1 MPICIKHRIP
11 YTALSLK
18 SYLSVSDID
27 IKVNAKELFAIN
39 EMTLLIDS
47 IVTALLAILLSTFS
61 FVPFLADPSGIMVGI
76 ITSVVILFLG
86 KDKMQ
91 EKMLTADIPKAVR
104 RLVPKSAFSSRMD
117 NISADV
123 KDAFYESLEQEKNDE
138 IRKRMV
144 EEISTQIQHTL
155 VKMAEVVEIPLG

>member
-1 MPICIKHRIP
+1 MSTP
-11 YTALSLK
+11 YTALSLR

-39 EMTLLIDS
+39 EMTILIDS
-47 IVTALLAILLSTFS
+47 IVTALLAILMSTLSFI
-61 FVPFLADPSGIMVGI
+61 PFFADPSGIMVGI
-76 ITSVVILFLG
+76 ITSIVVLFLG

-91 EKMLTADIPKAVR
+91 EKMLSADIPKPMR
-104 RLVPKSAFSSRMD
+104 KLVPKSAFSSRMD

-123 KDAFYESLEQEKNDE
+123 KEAFYKSLEQEKNDE
-138 IRKRMV
+138 ISQRMV

-155 VKMAEVVEIPLG
+155 VKMAEVVEIPLA

>member
-1 MPICIKHRIP
+1 MPICIKHRVP

-27 IKVNAKELFAIN
+27 IKVDAKDLFAIN
-39 EMTLLIDS
+39 EMTILIDS
-47 IVTALLAILLSTFS
+47 IVTALLAILMSPLSFI
-61 FVPFLADPSGIMVGI
+61 PFFADPSGILVGVM
-76 ITSVVILFLG
+76 TSIVILFLG

-91 EKMLTADIPKAVR
+91 EKMLTADIPKAMR
-104 RLVPKSAFSSRMD
+104 RLIPKSAFASRMD

-138 IRKRMV
+138 IKNRMV